1 MYFKDRKDA
10 GEKLAHILKKY
21 KDKDVVIYALPRGGV
36 VTAKEISRYLH
47 APLDLIITRKIGH
60 PESPEYA
67 IAATAENG
75 HILGEEGEIES
86 VGREWLEKEMEKEK
100 LEAKRRREKY
110 LQGRETIDVKG
121 KIAILVDDG
130 IATGLTM
137 RVAIMELKH
146 RNPKKI
152 VVAIPVIPTRT
163 AEILSKEADEVV
175 ALDIP
180 PENEFLGAVGAYYNE
195 FSQISDDEV
204 IEILKK
210 K

>member
-21 KDKDVVIYALPRGGV
+21 KDKNVVIYALPRGGV

-75 HILGEEGEIES
+75 YILGEEGEIES
-86 VGREWLEKEMEKEK
+86 LGREWLEKEMEKEK

>member
-1 MYFKDRKDA
+1 
-10 GEKLAHILKKY
+10 
-21 KDKDVVIYALPRGGV
+21 
-36 VTAKEISRYLH
+36 
-47 APLDLIITRKIGH
+47 
-60 PESPEYA
+60 
-67 IAATAENG
+67 
-75 HILGEEGEIES
+75 
-86 VGREWLEKEMEKEK
+86 
-100 LEAKRRREKY
+100 
-110 LQGRETIDVKG
+110 
-121 KIAILVDDG
+121 
-130 IATGLTM
+130 M

>member
-75 HILGEEGEIES
+75 HIVGEEGEIES

-110 LQGRETIDVKG
+110 LQGRETINVEG

-146 RNPKKI
+146 RNPRKI

-163 AEILSKEADEVV
+163 AEILGKEADEVV

-195 FSQISDDEV
+195 FSQISDEEV
-204 IEILKK
+204 MDILKK